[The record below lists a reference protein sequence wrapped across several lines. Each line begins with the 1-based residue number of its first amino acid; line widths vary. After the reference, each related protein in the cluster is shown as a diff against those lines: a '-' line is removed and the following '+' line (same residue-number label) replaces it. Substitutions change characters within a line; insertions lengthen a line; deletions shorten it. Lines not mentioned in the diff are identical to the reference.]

1 MSYETQRAELVAR
14 IEKLAGELVAL
25 DQAAHVEKARQAL
38 ADAAKAG
45 ADDAELAALGD
56 ALRRASDG
64 SDEAGQART
73 IAQARKEAAEADL
86 RELEAAEQ
94 ARQREQ
100 LAAESMEAGKRLQEA
115 AQQAAEA
122 FRQAVRAHLR
132 VSTLLERR
140 ERAKAALQGRQF
152 DGIGRGELFAF
163 PPVDNRF
170 GDVAP
175 AFALGRD
182 DPELQRMIAT
192 VTAEVANELQG
203 VAA

>member
-1 MSYETQRAELVAR
+1 MSYETQRAALLIR
-14 IEKLAGELVAL
+14 IETLKAEIEANDPEQHTASLKAEMHDLAAN
-25 DQAAHVEKARQAL
+25 
-38 ADAAKAG
+38 G
-45 ADDAELAALGD
+45 ADDERLAEMATAIRLAALGAD
-56 ALRRASDG
+56 EVG
-64 SDEAGQART
+64 SRHQIANARLH
-73 IAQARKEAAEADL
+73 AVNAEL
-86 RELEAAEQ
+86 HELEAAEQ